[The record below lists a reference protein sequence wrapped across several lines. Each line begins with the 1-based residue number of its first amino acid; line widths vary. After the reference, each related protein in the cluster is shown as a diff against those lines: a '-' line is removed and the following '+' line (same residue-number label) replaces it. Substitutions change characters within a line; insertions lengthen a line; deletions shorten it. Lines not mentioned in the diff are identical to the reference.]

1 MDPTETDIDAYI
13 LLQPEKVRGIL
24 TELRQTI
31 RKAVPEAEELI
42 SYRMP
47 AFRFHGMLVWFA
59 AFSRHY
65 SIFIPRHLLNDFSED
80 LKPFELS
87 KSGSGIKIPI
97 DNPVP
102 VKLLSKILKSG
113 ARANLEKSKLKTKGK
128 K

>member
-1 MDPTETDIDAYI
+1 MDSNDTEIDAYI

-24 TELRQTI
+24 KKLQQTI

-47 AFRFHGMLVWFA
+47 AFRFHSMLVWFA
-59 AFSRHY
+59 AFSHHY
-65 SIFIPRHLLNDFSED
+65 SIFIPRHILNDFREE
-80 LKPFELS
+80 LKPYELS
-87 KSGSGIKIPI
+87 KSGSGIKIPV
-97 DNPVP
+97 DNAVP

-113 ARANLEKSKLKTKGK
+113 ARANLEKSILKTKGK